1 MAMEKEIRT
10 RIVGI
15 VNLTPDSFSDGGK
28 YNAVDAA
35 LAHMQ
40 QLVDDGADILDL
52 GAESTRPHAAT
63 VAPDDE
69 WKRLADALREAKSR
83 FPHTLIS
90 IDTRNPST
98 AAKALE
104 AGADWI
110 NDVDGG
116 KNPEMLAV
124 LREADCPY
132 VVMHSLTVPADPSV
146 VLPDGL
152 DATVTIHSWAERR
165 MQELFDAGIATERLI
180 LDPGIGFGKTAAQSW
195 NLLRGMPILM
205 DLPVPMLVGHSRK
218 SFFRLVGEQT
228 VAERDMETHMVTC
241 WLAQCGVPYIRVH
254 DVAGTV
260 RALKVGAQ
268 LRKEEQR

>member
-1 MAMEKEIRT
+1 MPMEKEIRT

-52 GAESTRPHAAT
+52 GAESTRPNAAT
-63 VAPDDE
+63 VAPDEE
-69 WKRLADALREAKSR
+69 WQRMKDVLAEAKAR
-83 FPHTLIS
+83 FAHTLIS
-90 IDTRNPST
+90 IDTRNPTT

-104 AGADWI
+104 AGSDWI

-132 VVMHSLTVPADPSV
+132 VVMHSLTVPADPAV

-228 VAERDMETHMVTC
+228 AAERDMETHMVTC